1 MRCEL
6 FLDGE
11 RDRFIECV
19 CVAYD
24 DAIVVVD
31 CFAVVDVHVNSF
43 PIAVCIRF
51 STSV

>member
-24 DAIVVVD
+24 DAIVFRKWVGD
-31 CFAVVDVHVNSF
+31 SDA
-43 PIAVCIRF
+43 
-51 STSV
+51 